1 MKAILTLAMI
11 GGLAL
16 LARRF
21 GPRIRERCLV
31 ACEHMLDEMP
41 DSFPPK
47 RMMISLDAIG
57 AQNERVIELL
67 EEQRP
72 ASEQAPTD

>member
-21 GPRIRERCLV
+21 GPRIRERCLA
-31 ACEHMLDEMP
+31 ACERMLDEMP
-41 DSFPPK
+41 DSFPPR
-47 RMMISLDAIG
+47 RMMISLDAIS

-67 EEQRP
+67 EDQRP